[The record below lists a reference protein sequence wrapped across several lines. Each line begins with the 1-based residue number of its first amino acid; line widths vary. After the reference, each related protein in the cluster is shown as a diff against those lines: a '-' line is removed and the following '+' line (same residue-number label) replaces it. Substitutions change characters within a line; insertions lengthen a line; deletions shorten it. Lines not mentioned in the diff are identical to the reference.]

1 MDDRAEGDV
10 SPVASGAATPT
21 AVLPTS
27 AKENIGLL
35 TQLYQE
41 EQGATSRAQR
51 AIEAVST
58 FFGSPAY
65 FVFVL
70 VFVVVWIA
78 CNQLG
83 DRFGW
88 KAFDEAPFFWL
99 QGVVALNSLL
109 LTVAVLSRQNR
120 MAALAQRRAHLDLQI
135 NLLAEHKITKIIQML
150 KGANIGSD
158 SVVPG
163 DGDDVEELTTP
174 ADAHAILKAIKHEEK
189 TEEAAQPG
197 RTSGTAAT

>member
-1 MDDRAEGDV
+1 MNRAEPNV
-10 SPVASGAATPT
+10 PPAASAGAPPA
-21 AVLPTS
+21 AALPTS

-35 TQLYQE
+35 TELYQE
-41 EQGATSRAQR
+41 EQGATSPAQR

-70 VFVVVWIA
+70 VFVVAWIA

-88 KAFDEAPFFWL
+88 NAFDEAPFFWL
-99 QGVVALNSLL
+99 QGLVALNALL
-109 LTVAVLSRQNR
+109 LTVAVLIRQNR

-150 KGANIGSD
+150 KSADIGID
-158 SVVPG
+158 SALPS

-174 ADAHAILKAIKHEEK
+174 ADAHAILKAIKHEET
-189 TEEAAQPG
+189 TEDAAPPG
-197 RTSGTAAT
+197 RTGGTGTT